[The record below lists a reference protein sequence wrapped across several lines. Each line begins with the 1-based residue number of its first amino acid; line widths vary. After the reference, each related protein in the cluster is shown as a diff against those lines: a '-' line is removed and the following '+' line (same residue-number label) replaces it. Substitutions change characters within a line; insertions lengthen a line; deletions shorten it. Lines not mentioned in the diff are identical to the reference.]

1 MCLDLLYRNSK
12 SEFLVDFSYLAIR
25 DKMIVNKVH
34 EDDGENSMNGVNYGG
49 LFENYLWLKLE
60 DTEGETILTALINYA
75 DLPYSKETFPDS
87 LQGNLTALWNEE
99 MWDDLYSN
107 VLDMFLDSTYT
118 TGFNGTYIGDLIDET
133 LSTPGKFYC
142 QVTDFGMHLP
152 DADYIHPEFD
162 T

>member
-34 EDDGENSMNGVNYGG
+34 DDKIDISGINYGG

-60 DTEGETILTALINYA
+60 DISGETILTALINYD
-75 DLPYSKETFPDS
+75 DLPYTEETFHNS
-87 LQGNLTALWNEE
+87 LQWNLTALWNEE
-99 MWDDLYSN
+99 MWVDLYSN

-118 TGFNGTYIGDLIDET
+118 TGFNGTYIGDLIDEA

-152 DADYIHPEFD
+152 DAEYIHTEFD